1 VLFAAMFCENC
12 GAWLRSDYKYCPK
25 CGKTSG
31 ENTKLA
37 STSSTISF
45 HEFKAKKSTERGKF
59 LDNKSKKR
67 KTADENPVI
76 ITVGI
81 ASSKKG
87 ILKLIRGKSLPLK
100 VSKSASAETIREEAL
115 KKRAAYDRSF
125 RSDQTYKL
133 CYPDGSEVVN
143 LPGSDEPFTLE
154 KYKEDLGK
162 AFSRITLLLCP
173 LQEMDIHDEQEHVNL
188 KTRDHGE
195 ESEFMSL

>member
-1 VLFAAMFCENC
+1 MRLQVH
-12 GAWLRSDYKYCPK
+12 
-25 CGKTSG
+25 T
-31 ENTKLA
+31 
-37 STSSTISF
+37 
-45 HEFKAKKSTERGKF
+45 TERGKF

-100 VSKSASAETIREEAL
+100 VSRSASAETIREEAL

-133 CYPDGSEVVN
+133 CYPDGIEVVN
-143 LPGSDEPFTLE
+143 LPGRDEPFTLE
-154 KYKEDLGK
+154 KYKEVLGK
-162 AFSRITLLLCP
+162 AYSRITLLCP
-173 LQEMDIHDEQEHVNL
+173 LQEMDIHDEQGHVNL

>member
-1 VLFAAMFCENC
+1 M
-12 GAWLRSDYKYCPK
+12 RSDYKYCPK
-25 CGKTSG
+25 CGKTYG
-31 ENTKLA
+31 ENTKVA

-67 KTADENPVI
+67 KTVDETPVI
-76 ITVGI
+76 ITIGI

-87 ILKLIRGKSLPLK
+87 IIKLIRGKSLPLK
-100 VSKSASAETIREEAL
+100 VSKSASAETVREEAL

-125 RSDQTYKL
+125 RSDLDYKL
-133 CYPDGSEVVN
+133 CYPDGSEVVK
-143 LPGSDEPFTLE
+143 LPGSDERFTLE
-154 KYKEDLGK
+154 KYKDDLGK
-162 AFSRITLLLCP
+162 SYSRITLLLCP
-173 LQEMDIHDEQEHVNL
+173 LQEMDIHDEQEHVNI